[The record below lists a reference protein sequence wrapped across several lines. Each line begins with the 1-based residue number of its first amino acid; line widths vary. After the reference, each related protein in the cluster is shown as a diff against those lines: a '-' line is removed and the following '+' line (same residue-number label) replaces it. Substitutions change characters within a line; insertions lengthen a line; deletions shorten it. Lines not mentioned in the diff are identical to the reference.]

1 MKSIKYI
8 FAVAVLSIT
17 LASCSATSMD
27 EDDEIYALEEVQATG
42 ADGEADVI
50 RNRDQYLKKIH
61 YTKSL

>member
-42 ADGEADVI
+42 EDGEA
-50 RNRDQYLKKIH
+50 KII
-61 YTKSL
+61 TSRE